1 MNVFVD
7 DCEALEALPE
17 LDERPG
23 KASKDLM
30 IYQDFV
36 NQKYT
41 QGKKVSSLNWHPT
54 IHGKKTKQNK
64 TRNQPLLL
72 EAATMWLWCVSESQV
87 SAICARI
94 IFLYSCFVIC
104 GCRRP

>member
-54 IHGKKTKQNK
+54 IHGKTKQETSLSCWK
-64 TRNQPLLL
+64 LQPCGSGVCLKVRSLPF
-72 EAATMWLWCVSESQV
+72 APG
-87 SAICARI
+87 
-94 IFLYSCFVIC
+94 LYFFT
-104 GCRRP
+104 PAL

>member
-54 IHGKKTKQNK
+54 IHGKTKQNK
-64 TRNQPLLL
+64 KPASPAGSCNHVALV
-72 EAATMWLWCVSESQV
+72 CV
-87 SAICARI
+87 
-94 IFLYSCFVIC
+94 
-104 GCRRP
+104 

>member
-17 LDERPG
+17 FDERPG

-54 IHGKKTKQNK
+54 IHGKKTKKNK
-64 TRNQPLLL
+64 TKTSLSCWKLQPCGSDVCLKVGSLPF
-72 EAATMWLWCVSESQV
+72 APG
-87 SAICARI
+87 
-94 IFLYSCFVIC
+94 LYFFT
-104 GCRRP
+104 PAL